1 MIFDIRGKLPLF
13 TGISLVM
20 ILLWYMFLYT
30 PQKNDLKRI
39 QEEQRL
45 LQTQYERLLENSSL
59 AMFDSAKK
67 LEISKKCI
75 EILNNLPRKEDIAS
89 ALSQIIEMG
98 QGKDIRIISIN
109 PNKISFSDHQAAGPD
124 SELEKMAFDMI
135 LEGSFINI
143 SQYLFD
149 LVDLPFFVGY
159 RSIEIKASKEIYPKT
174 RAQATCILLFL
185 NNVEKE
191 PKTS

>member
-1 MIFDIRGKLPLF
+1 MHFDIRGKMPLF
-13 TGISLVM
+13 IGICLVM
-20 ILLWYMFLYT
+20 ILLWYMLLYT

-45 LQTQYERLLENSSL
+45 IQTQYNRLLENSSL

-75 EILNNLPRKEDIAS
+75 EILNNLPHKEDIAS
-89 ALSQIIEMG
+89 ALAQVIDIG

-109 PNKISFSDHQAAGPD
+109 PNKISFSDHQDTEPD
-124 SELEKMAFDMI
+124 AELEKMAFDMI
-135 LEGSFINI
+135 LEGNFLNI

-149 LVDLPFFVGY
+149 LMNLPFFVGY
-159 RSIEIKASKEIYPKT
+159 RSIEIEASKEIYPKT
-174 RAQATCILLFL
+174 KAQITCILLFL
-185 NNVEKE
+185 NNVKKE